1 MIRTALFLLFL
12 GILANP
18 AVSQDIKM
26 SQIASLE
33 QVYGESVEDENLLP
47 MNDLDMDFG
56 YALYE
61 TTVNVE
67 EENSTLTLENVR
79 DYATVYLDGKLQ
91 GYLKDNKKSMETQL
105 SPGMHKLSIYAEN
118 IGRITYGPEILDNSK
133 GVYGSITLGDTEL
146 TDWKMTPLLIKECEV
161 DNLTFTEGTSFTPC
175 FHKGKVMVD
184 NAAQETFLN
193 VSGWG
198 MGEVWINGQY
208 IGAYWEE
215 NSETTLAIPTGVLR
229 KGDNDVVVF
238 ELKNNTQTLMT
249 LTDKACF
256 K

>member
-1 MIRTALFLLFL
+1 MIRISLFLLFVWV
-12 GILANP
+12 LAGTV
-18 AVSQDIKM
+18 ASQNINL

-33 QVYGESVEDENLLP
+33 QVYGESVEDESPLP

-67 EENSTLTLENVR
+67 EPNPTLTLENVR

-105 SPGMHKLSIYAEN
+105 SPGMHKISIFAEN

-133 GVYGSITLGDTEL
+133 GVYGNITLGSTEL
-146 TDWKMTPLLIKECEV
+146 TNWKMTPLHIKECEV
-161 DNLTFTEGTSFTPC
+161 NNLTFAEGTSLTPC

-184 NAAQETFLN
+184 DAAQETFLN

-198 MGEVWINGQY
+198 MGEVWINGHY

-215 NSETTLAIPTGVLR
+215 NSETTLAIPSDVLR
-229 KGDNDVVVF
+229 KGENSVVVF

>member
-1 MIRTALFLLFL
+1 MIRTSLFLLWVWVFA
-12 GILANP
+12 GTA
-18 AVSQDIKM
+18 ASQDINM

-33 QVYGESVEDENLLP
+33 QVYGESVEDESPLP

-61 TTVNVE
+61 TTVNVGE
-67 EENSTLTLENVR
+67 DNPTLALENVR

-105 SPGMHKLSIYAEN
+105 SPGMHKISIFAEN

-146 TDWKMTPLLIKECEV
+146 TGWKMTPLLIKECEV
-161 DNLTFTEGTSFTPC
+161 DNLTFAEGTSLTPC

-184 NAAQETFLN
+184 DAMRETYLN

-198 MGEVWINGQY
+198 MGEAWINGQY

-229 KGDNDVVVF
+229 KGENSIVVF
-238 ELKNNTQTLMT
+238 ELKNNTQTLMS

>member
-1 MIRTALFLLFL
+1 MIRISLFLLFVWA
-12 GILANP
+12 LAGTV
-18 AVSQDIKM
+18 ASQDINM

-33 QVYGESVEDENLLP
+33 QVYGESVEDESPLP

-67 EENSTLTLENVR
+67 EPNPTLTLENVR

-105 SPGMHKLSIYAEN
+105 SSGMHKISIFAEN

-133 GVYGSITLGDTEL
+133 GVYGNITLGSTEL
-146 TDWKMTPLLIKECEV
+146 TNWKMTPLHIKECEV
-161 DNLTFTEGTSFTPC
+161 NNLTFAEGTSLTPC
-175 FHKGKVMVD
+175 FHRGKVMVD
-184 NAAQETFLN
+184 DAAQETFLN

-198 MGEVWINGQY
+198 MGEVWINGHY

-215 NSETTLAIPTGVLR
+215 NSETTLAIPSDVLR
-229 KGDNDVVVF
+229 KGENSVVVF
-238 ELKNNTQTLMT
+238 ELKNNTQTLMS

>member
-1 MIRTALFLLFL
+1 MIRISLFLLFL
-12 GILANP
+12 WVLAGP
-18 AVSQDIKM
+18 ATAQDIRM

-33 QVYGESVEDENLLP
+33 QAYGESVENENPLP

-79 DYATVYLDGKLQ
+79 DYATVYVDGKLQ

-105 SPGMHKLSIYAEN
+105 SPGTHKLSMYAEN

-133 GVYGSITLGDTEL
+133 GIYGSITLGDTEL
-146 TDWKMTPLLIKECEV
+146 TGWKMTPLLIKECKV
-161 DNLTFTEGTSFTPC
+161 DNLTFTEGTSLTPC
-175 FHKGKVMVD
+175 FHKGTVMVD
-184 NAAQETFLN
+184 DAARETFLN

-198 MGEVWINGQY
+198 MGEAWINGQY

-229 KGDNDVVVF
+229 KGENSIVVF
-238 ELKNNTQTLMT
+238 ELKNNTQTLMS

>member
-1 MIRTALFLLFL
+1 MIRTSLFLLFL
-12 GILANP
+12 WALTHP
-18 AVSQDIKM
+18 AVAQDIRM

-33 QVYGESVEDENLLP
+33 QVYGESVEDESPLP

-91 GYLKDNKKSMETQL
+91 GFLKDNKKSMEMQV

-133 GVYGSITLGDTEL
+133 GVYGSITLGGTEL
-146 TDWKMTPLLIKECEV
+146 VDWKMTPLLIKECEIS
-161 DNLTFTEGTSFTPC
+161 NLTFTEGTSLTPC
-175 FHKGKVMVD
+175 FHKGNVMVD

-198 MGEVWINGQY
+198 MGEAWINGQY

-215 NSETTLAIPTGVLR
+215 NSETTLAIPSGVLR
-229 KGDNDVVVF
+229 KGENSVVVF
-238 ELKNNTQTLMT
+238 ELKNNTQNLMA